1 MRMRSI
7 VNAIVCCMALA
18 ASAVAPMAHAD
29 DGKIVGR
36 VARGGDD
43 SAVRVCFKHDVEVKL
58 GQEFAVVRH
67 TLRTSSPKST
77 PIQQS
82 ARVGVL
88 RIAAAGDDHCR
99 RAEVVSGSA
108 RWLDWV
114 SMQAGS

>member
-1 MRMRSI
+1 MCMRSI
-7 VNAIVCCMALA
+7 VNAIVCATAIAAL
-18 ASAVAPMAHAD
+18 AVAPMAHAD

-43 SAVRVCFKHDVEVKL
+43 SAVRVCFKHDVEVKP

-67 TLRTSSPKST
+67 TVRTTSPKSA
-77 PIQQS
+77 PIQES

-88 RIAAAGDDHCR
+88 RIAAGDDHCR
-99 RAEVVSGSA
+99 RAVVVSGSA